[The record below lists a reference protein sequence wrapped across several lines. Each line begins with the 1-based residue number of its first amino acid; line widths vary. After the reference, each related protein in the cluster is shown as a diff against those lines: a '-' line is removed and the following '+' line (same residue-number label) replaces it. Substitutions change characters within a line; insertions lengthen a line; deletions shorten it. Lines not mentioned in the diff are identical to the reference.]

1 MKHSGIVD
9 GAGDGDR
16 DESLARETDLCLGGA
31 SSLSSLSYG
40 ADLGLADSALIRF
53 AEPLWAAAAS
63 SKSSC
68 SDTASP
74 SAIAC

>member
-1 MKHSGIVD
+1 MD

-16 DESLARETDLCLGGA
+16 DESLARETDLCLGGE
-31 SSLSSLSYG
+31 SYLSSVSYG
-40 ADLGLADSALIRF
+40 ADLGLADDSALIGF
-53 AEPLWAAAAS
+53 AQLLWAAAALS
-63 SKSSC
+63 ISSC